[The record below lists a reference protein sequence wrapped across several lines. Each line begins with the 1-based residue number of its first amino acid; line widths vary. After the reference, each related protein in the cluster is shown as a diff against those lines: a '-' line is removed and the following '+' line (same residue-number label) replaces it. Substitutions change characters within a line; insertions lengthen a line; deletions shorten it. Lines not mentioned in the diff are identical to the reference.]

1 MTTERLSR
9 ISSVRFHPDVFA
21 QLEKRAR
28 DAQEPVGAVIR
39 KACEVAL
46 GLPPPQ
52 PPSRSIPDMSLLNQL
67 IRIGNNLNQETRA
80 LHQLRHRELSPDFA
94 ALRRVLEE
102 VQQLL
107 ERVSAQVAEANR

>member
-1 MTTERLSR
+1 MATKLSR
-9 ISSVRFHPDVFA
+9 IFPVRLHPDFYA

-28 DAQEPVGAVIR
+28 EERKPVGAVIR

-52 PPSRSIPDMSLLNQL
+52 PPCRSLRDMGLLNQL
-67 IRIGNNLNQETRA
+67 VRIGNNLNQQTRA

-94 ALRRVLEE
+94 ALLGVLGE

-107 ERVSAQVAEANR
+107 EEVTAQVAEANR